1 MPPAIAR
8 YIYKCTGYSCRALV
22 LLAILAEAYS
32 FISPASYHASYTALR
47 ASRDESFL
55 WFLLELLKEMLR
67 LLFKVFNF
75 SICVEYALFVCNS
88 HWGTVEI
95 DTPRE
100 WGGAVYL
107 KLPWGVYAFR
117 CALARNS
124 WVGRWYIWYSD
135 TVNRVMDSWLI

>member
-8 YIYKCTGYSCRALV
+8 YIYKSTGYSCRALV

-32 FISPASYHASYTALR
+32 FVSPASYHASSSALR

-55 WFLLELLKEMLR
+55 WFLLELLEEMLR

-88 HWGTVEI
+88 NWGTVEI
-95 DTPRE
+95 NTPRE
-100 WGGAVYL
+100 LGGFSFL
-107 KLPWGVYAFR
+107 SR
-117 CALARNS
+117 TS
-124 WVGRWYIWYSD
+124 
-135 TVNRVMDSWLI
+135 